1 MATRK
6 ITKWAEREYGFPSR
20 IFATLLAGILFVF
33 LIPYALS
40 RAGPIIDQRLDLPSI
55 TFGLPTSLLGSILI
69 LLGLVYA
76 LWSIVAQL
84 LLARGT
90 PLPMMATKKLLISGP
105 FKQCRNP
112 MSFGT
117 VLLYLGISILIGS
130 FSAMGMV
137 FGFFI
142 AFITYIKKI
151 EERELEMR
159 FGEEYLAYK
168 KGTPFIIPRFFP
180 RKS

>member
-1 MATRK
+1 
-6 ITKWAEREYGFPSR
+6 
-20 IFATLLAGILFVF
+20 
-33 LIPYALS
+33 
-40 RAGPIIDQRLDLPSI
+40 
-55 TFGLPTSLLGSILI
+55 
-69 LLGLVYA
+69 
-76 LWSIVAQL
+76 
-84 LLARGT
+84 
-90 PLPMMATKKLLISGP
+90 
-105 FKQCRNP
+105 

-142 AFITYIKKI
+142 ALITYIKKI